1 MIFGGSPKISDI
13 EVYFIYRKKHLIK
26 YTGIMKKL
34 IIFSFI
40 SAALILGSC
49 GDKSS
54 HGELVGV
61 GSGDDW
67 YEPNPYGMV
76 FIPQG
81 SYNMGL
87 NDQDITFA
95 HTSQSKTVSID
106 PFWMD
111 ETEIT
116 NSEYKQ
122 FVYWVRDS
130 IAKRMLVANDF
141 EEFKR
146 EIDPE
151 VLTIM
156 EADGYD
162 HEDAETCLLNWDLEV
177 DWNRPDEEFQTALA
191 DLYLQMHERFYKQ
204 KEVDTRKLI
213 YSYEWVDLKQA
224 AGYSNRYFF
233 NDDFTGGEYKGTVVD
248 PKGMS
253 VPVKDRSAFIMRS
266 KINVYPDTLVWMKDY
281 TYSYNEPFARRYF
294 WHIAYND
301 YPVVGVTWEQA
312 NAFCIWR
319 TDLMRNYQLHE
330 GEPVYQDYRLP
341 TEAEWEYAARG
352 GLDLSMYPWG
362 GLYTRNVH
370 GCFIANFKPLRGR
383 YGDDG
388 ANRTLEVKKY
398 APNEFHLYD
407 MAGNV
412 AEWTSNAFDESA
424 YSYTHDLNPD
434 FRYNAKRDDPPALK
448 RKVIRGGSW
457 KDVAYYMQV
466 GARTFEFQDSAKSYI
481 GFRCVRSYM
490 GNDQFAWDANNF

>member
-1 MIFGGSPKISDI
+1 
-13 EVYFIYRKKHLIK
+13 
-26 YTGIMKKL
+26 MKKL
-34 IIFSFI
+34 IILSFSLVVL
-40 SAALILGSC
+40 LIASC
-49 GDKSS
+49 GKGGS

-61 GSGDDW
+61 GDAGDW
-67 YEPNPYGMV
+67 FEPNPYGMV
-76 FIPQG
+76 FIPGG

-130 IAKRMLVANDF
+130 IAKRLLVENDF
-141 EEFKR
+141 EEFKA

-151 VLTIM
+151 TLIIL

-162 HEDAETCLLNWDLEV
+162 HDDPETCILNWENPV
-177 DWNRPDEEFQTALA
+177 DYNRPDEDFQTALA
-191 DLYLQMHERFYKQ
+191 DLYLPTHERFYKQ
-204 KEVDTRKLI
+204 KEIDSRKLI
-213 YSYEWVDLKQA
+213 FSYEWVDLKQA
-224 AGYSNRYFF
+224 AADNNRYFY
-233 NDDFTGGEYKGTVVD
+233 DEDFSSGEYKGTVVNS
-248 PKGMS
+248 KGET
-253 VPVKDRSAFIMRS
+253 VPVKDRSAFIMQS
-266 KINVYPDTLVWMKDY
+266 KINVYPDTLVWMRDY

-294 WHIAYND
+294 WHIAYNS
-301 YPVVGVTWEQA
+301 YPVVGVSWKQA
-312 NAFCIWR
+312 SAFSIWR
-319 TDLMRNYQLHE
+319 TDLMRNYQKSQ
-330 GEPVYQDYRLP
+330 GDPVWQEYRLP

-352 GLDLSMYPWG
+352 GLDLSKYPWG
-362 GLYTRNVH
+362 GIYTRNVH

-388 ANRTLEVKKY
+388 ANRTLEVGRY
-398 APNEFHLYD
+398 SPNEYHLFD

-434 FRYNAKRDDPPALK
+434 YRYNAKSEDPPALK

-457 KDVAYYMQV
+457 KDIAFYMQV
-466 GARTFEFQDSAKSYI
+466 GQRAYEYQDSAKSYV

-490 GNDQFAWDANNF
+490 GNDEYAWDASNF